1 MYARQLDGRVLTL
14 AVDGRLWKESMV
26 LYDQETNT
34 RWSQLT
40 GVAQT
45 GPLKGKTLH
54 PLPSVM
60 TDWQTWRRMHAD
72 GSVVVLPRKE
82 QQRNRACYGDPKGF
96 LLGIAREGKAKQWS
110 LEILKQDPVV
120 NDDWDGLPSSF
131 SSTRR
136 PSQLISAHSTP

>member
-34 RWSQLT
+34 RWSQMT

-45 GPLKGKTLH
+45 VPLKGKTLN

-60 TDWQTWRRMHAD
+60 TDWRTWRRMHTD
-72 GSVVVLPRKE
+72 GSVVVLPR
-82 QQRNRACYGDPKGF
+82 
-96 LLGIAREGKAKQWS
+96 
-110 LEILKQDPVV
+110 
-120 NDDWDGLPSSF
+120 
-131 SSTRR
+131 
-136 PSQLISAHSTP
+136 